1 MQESKDDD
9 KEPREEHS
17 RERKEPMWIPPSKM
31 VLELLIAA

>member
-9 KEPREEHS
+9 KELREGHS
-17 RERKEPMWIPPSKM
+17 RERKEPMRIPPSKM